1 MCMVINWWRAKEKA
15 DKKTSTDDKK
25 KGDA

>member
-1 MCMVINWWRAKEKA
+1 MVINWWRAKEKA
-15 DKKTSTDDKK
+15 DKKASTDDKK